1 MARSNYEILD
11 FSSHMPLRCEVKQ
24 LGYSALHQHD
34 YFEIDFLLSGRLS
47 ASIGDKV
54 YSLGP
59 EDIFTVDAHVPHE
72 LRSSGCVLITVQ
84 FEQSLFEKT
93 LPSPQHPQFFCNSA
107 VQGDSAAFA
116 QLRRLIA
123 RLVKNNADRRSGFEL
138 RNLSLVYELMDTFYN
153 NFRILRTKA
162 QDQQSHRYAA
172 RIAEI
177 ARIVRAHYTENFSLS
192 MLAEKVHLSAPYL
205 SKFFDQQF
213 GMTFLAYLTQIRLD
227 HAVNALAHSD
237 KTIDDIAADSGFA
250 NTHSFVQ
257 AFKKEYDSLP
267 SVYRRRLR
275 LEKQAPAPRIEIEQH
290 DHMAGLKKY
299 LEADPGA
306 EAPPLRA
313 VSSAV
318 TLNAAKPGRP
328 LTHSWRRVLCGG
340 NAQDLLLPEVQA
352 VIRRMQTEIGF
363 RWIKLH
369 NVFSDGMHVC
379 SLRPDGTLDCR
390 FTYLDLAL
398 DFALSLGLRP
408 MLELSFM
415 PEALAKNPTRRL
427 FHYLVSEPNQP
438 ERWAR
443 LVERLLEHLRARYGA
458 AALRD
463 WHFTVWREP
472 DTPEALFGFSSDEA
486 FFRFYQLTWQTVKD
500 FDPRLPFGAPPT
512 FYLTGT
518 ESPLWYLGFLDWC
531 KEHDCMPDDLNFVF
545 YDVERSETERGG
557 QTEFGFVETMVL
569 RRDGDGMRQF
579 LDQVLVERR
588 SLGLER
594 LPIYLTE
601 WNHTPSQQD
610 LLNDTC
616 YRSCYLAKSIL
627 ENYDRI
633 DSFGVWSVTDLMA
646 ESALPEQLFFGGLGL
661 FTANGVPKAAYHAL
675 ALLSRLGDE
684 LLDRGEGWFATRQG
698 GEYRIMLY
706 NYRHFSRLYANGERF
721 DMTFTDR
728 YTPFSPEQA
737 LDVHLRLNSVA
748 EGAYTV
754 RETILNRRW
763 GSAFDKWVEMGAEE
777 PDSPEELE
785 TLAALST
792 PMRSKYRLRAE
803 KKTLAIDALLDPLEL
818 RLITLSPAEEGSGA
832 QNKPGPLG

>member
-1 MARSNYEILD
+1 MPRSNYEILD

-47 ASIGDKV
+47 ASIGEKV
-54 YSLGP
+54 YSFGP

-72 LRSSGCVLITVQ
+72 FRGSGCVLICVQ

-93 LPSPQHPQFFCNSA
+93 LPAPQHPQFFCNSA

-116 QLRRLIA
+116 ALRRLIA
-123 RLVKNNADRRSGFEL
+123 RLVKNNADQRPGFEL
-138 RNLSLVYELMDTFYN
+138 RNLSLVYELMDVFYN

-250 NTHSFVQ
+250 NTHAFVQ

-275 LEKQAPAPRIEIEQH
+275 LQKQSPAPRIEVEQH
-290 DHMAGLKKY
+290 AHMAGLKKY
-299 LEADPGA
+299 LEAEPGSA
-306 EAPPLRA
+306 ALSPQA
-313 VSSAV
+313 VSSYIS
-318 TLNAAKPGRP
+318 LNLSRPGRA
-328 LTHSWRRVLCGG
+328 LTHSWRAVLSAG
-340 NAQDLLLPEVQA
+340 NAEDLLLPEVQG

-369 NVFSDGMHVC
+369 NIFSDALQVC
-379 SLRPDGTLDCR
+379 AQRPDGSLEFR
-390 FTYLDLAL
+390 FTYLDLVL

-415 PEALAKNPTRRL
+415 PQALAKNPNRRL

-438 ERWAR
+438 ERWAA
-443 LVERLLEHLRARYGA
+443 LVKALLVHLQARYGA
-458 AALRD
+458 EALRS

-472 DTPEALFGFSSDEA
+472 DTPEALFGFSSDES
-486 FFRFYQLTWQTVKD
+486 FCRFYQLSWQTVKA
-500 FDPRLPFGAPPT
+500 FDPALSFGAPAS
-512 FYLTGT
+512 FYLVGAET
-518 ESPLWYLGFLDWC
+518 PLWYLGFLDWC
-531 KEHDCMPDDLNFVF
+531 RGHGCLPDDLNFVF
-545 YDVERSETERGG
+545 YDVERSEAERGG
-557 QTEFGFVETMVL
+557 QMEFGFVETMVL
-569 RRDGDGMRQF
+569 RGDPDGMRLF
-579 LDQVLVERR
+579 LDEALAARKR
-588 SLGLER
+588 LGLER

-616 YRSCYLAKSIL
+616 FRACYLARNIL
-627 ENYDRI
+627 RNYDRI
-633 DSFGVWSVTDLMA
+633 ASFGVWSVTDLMA
-646 ESALPEQLFFGGLGL
+646 ESALPEQMFFGGLGL
-661 FTANGVPKAAYHAL
+661 FTANGIPKAAYYAL
-675 ALLSRLGDE
+675 VLLSRLGDE
-684 LLDRGEGWFATRQG
+684 YLDQGEGWFATRQG
-698 GEYRIMLY
+698 GEYRILLY
-706 NYRHFSRLYANGERF
+706 HYRHFSRLYAHGERF

-737 LDVHLRLNSVA
+737 LDVHLSLSGLP
-748 EGAYTV
+748 EGDYVV
-754 RETILNRRW
+754 RETILNRKW
-763 GSAFDKWVEMGAEE
+763 GSAFDKWLEMGAAE
-777 PDSPEELE
+777 PDRPEELE
-785 TLAALST
+785 TLAALSV
-792 PMRSKYRLRAE
+792 PMQSKYRARAQRGA
-803 KKTLAIDALLDPLEL
+803 LSLDAMLDPLEL
-818 RLITLSPAEEGSGA
+818 RLLVISPASA
-832 QNKPGPLG
+832 FQSLH